1 MTTYIRRKDLIHA
14 LKLGTM
20 THTLTV
26 KRLRAVGGQAGRVI
40 LTARET
46 STGIIVDNNVVTFQ
60 DVEVNG
66 LPVPELFADVC
77 APFGKR

>member
-1 MTTYIRRKDLIHA
+1 MITYIRRKDLTHA
-14 LKLGTM
+14 LKLGTL

-26 KRLRAVGGQAGRVI
+26 NRLRAVGGKAGRVI
-40 LTARET
+40 LTAKET
-46 STGIIVDNNVVTFQ
+46 STGIIVDYNVVTLQ

-77 APFGKR
+77 ASVGKR

>member
-1 MTTYIRRKDLIHA
+1 MTTYIRRKDLTHA
-14 LKLGTM
+14 LKLGTL
-20 THTLTV
+20 THTITV
-26 KRLRAVGGQAGRVI
+26 KRLSVVGGEAGRVI

-46 STGIIVDNNVVTFQ
+46 STGIIVDYNVVTLQ

-77 APFGKR
+77 APVGKR

>member
-1 MTTYIRRKDLIHA
+1 MTTYIRREDLNRA
-14 LKLGTM
+14 LKLGTV

-26 KRLRAVGGQAGRVI
+26 KRLRAEGGEAGRVI

-46 STGIIVDNNVVTFQ
+46 STGIIVDYNVVTLQ

-66 LPVPELFADVC
+66 LPVPELFADIC
-77 APFGKR
+77 APVGKR

>member
-1 MTTYIRRKDLIHA
+1 MTGYIRRKDLIHA

-26 KRLRAVGGQAGRVI
+26 KRLRAVGSQAGRVI
-40 LTARET
+40 LTAREA
-46 STGIIVDNNVVTFQ
+46 STGMIVDHNVVTPQ

-77 APFGKR
+77 APVGKR